1 MKRFV
6 KPSFVDNLDTLTYK
20 VMRLN
25 VLKFIKKKFKK
36 DDYYNFGNDF
46 TLNEFID
53 KMFKTK

>member
-6 KPSFVDNLDTLTYK
+6 KPSFVDNLNILTYK

-36 DDYYNFGNDF
+36 DYYNFGNDF

>member
-6 KPSFVDNLDTLTYK
+6 KPSFVDNLNILTYK

-36 DDYYNFGNDF
+36 DDI
-46 TLNEFID
+46 TISEMTSL
-53 KMFKTK
+53 